1 MSEPTVVLAECKG
14 LGRVYLCS
22 CESVHLKVGPVTLC
36 LAPEAFAQAA
46 AMMREALEELDE
58 LAKLEAARRLDQ
70 DSLEDSL
77 EGSLDGLMDGLPL
90 RSQFMH

>member
-36 LAPEAFAQAA
+36 LAPEAFAQASM
-46 AMMREALEELDE
+46 MMREALEELDQ
-58 LAKLEAARRLDQ
+58 LAKLEASKRFEDGSIQ
-70 DSLEDSL
+70 DAHESSID
-77 EGSLDGLMDGLPL
+77 DLPL
-90 RSQFMH
+90 RSQFMN